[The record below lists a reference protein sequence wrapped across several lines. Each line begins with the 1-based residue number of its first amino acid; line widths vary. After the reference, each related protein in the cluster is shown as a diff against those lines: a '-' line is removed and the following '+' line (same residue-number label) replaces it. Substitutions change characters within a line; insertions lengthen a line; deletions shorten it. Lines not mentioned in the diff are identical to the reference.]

1 MEKTVFYSDP
11 LITDLAKNSICL
23 TGIGRSGTTILGAL
37 VHSLK
42 NVEYAFEPPE
52 LIPLFHFIES
62 IPVEIWRYL
71 YEFYLFEGI
80 FSGSLSGRTLNFN
93 ESDWSCVFR
102 SKTKEEVQKRMSS
115 SLRRQEILNL
125 IDDRCIAYKIPNILN
140 RIKKLNAFYPK
151 TKTICTIRHPDE
163 VVRSTLER
171 GWYRSPLNLAV
182 MRNTDFGP
190 IPAHIDESNAQRWL
204 SLSEIDKCYDSFCQV
219 YLEEYLTDQ
228 LCIID
233 FSTLCNN
240 PYEVCRSLLKQIGKE
255 YGEKTEELL
264 KTIRKP
270 PLKMDNFTGYQS
282 SSRDKAMEIY
292 KIWFDKAI
300 LI

>member
-1 MEKTVFYSDP
+1 MEKTVFYRDS

-23 TGIGRSGTTILGAL
+23 TGIGRSGTTILGAI
-37 VHSLK
+37 VHSFK

-102 SKTKEEVQKRMSS
+102 AKTKEEVEKRMSS
-115 SLRRQEILNL
+115 SLRRHEILKL
-125 IDDRCIAYKIPNILN
+125 IDGRCVAYKIPNILN
-140 RIKKLNAFYPK
+140 RIDKLNSIYPDIK
-151 TKTICTIRHPDE
+151 SICTIRHPDE

-182 MRNTDFGP
+182 MRNTAFGP
-190 IPAHIDESNAQRWL
+190 IPAYMDESNAQRWL
-204 SLSEIDKCYDSFCQV
+204 SLTEIDKCYDSFCKV
-219 YLEEYLTDQ
+219 YSEEYLTDQ

-233 FSTLCNN
+233 FARFCNN
-240 PYEVCRSLLKQIGKE
+240 PYEICINLAKRLGKE
-255 YGEKTEELL
+255 YSKMTEQLL
-264 KTIRKP
+264 KTIKKP
-270 PLKMDNFTGYQS
+270 EFQIDNLIGYES
-282 SSRDKAMEIY
+282 SSRDKALEIY
-292 KIWFDKAI
+292 KIWLDKAV